1 MTLVCRES
9 QAIQKSTHI
18 LQSWSR
24 GLPRMEDGMLAEI
37 FMLRLEALARIP
49 QGATSKSTSEFVPIS
64 PVAPDEAEEGTLGL
78 ATAISEPTSH
88 QD

>member
-1 MTLVCRES
+1 
-9 QAIQKSTHI
+9 
-18 LQSWSR
+18 
-24 GLPRMEDGMLAEI
+24 MEDGMLAEI

-49 QGATSKSTSEFVPIS
+49 QGATSKSTSEFVPFS
-64 PVAPDEAEEGTLGL
+64 PVARDEAEEGALGL